1 MQSYRVVGFSEAN
14 LDGAARI
21 ERETFSEPWSR
32 DAMRLFC
39 TEDYP
44 SLALISEDGETVGY
58 IGCARVLDELQ
69 IINVAVAHE
78 LRKKGL
84 GSLLMQG
91 FEDHCEALGIA
102 FVSLEVRESN
112 TSAQKLY
119 SKFGFK
125 NEGLRKNF
133 YKDPI
138 ENAVI
143 MTRRFINENT

>member
-1 MQSYRVVGFSEAN
+1 MQTYRVVGFSEEN

-44 SLALISEDGETVGY
+44 SLALISDDGETVGY

-91 FEDHCEALGIA
+91 FEDHCDALGIA

-112 TSAQKLY
+112 EAAIALY
-119 SKFGFK
+119 KKFGFEITGK
-125 NEGLRKNF
+125 RKRF
-133 YKDPI
+133 YKAPVEDALVMVKMI
-138 ENAVI
+138 KEI
-143 MTRRFINENT
+143 T

>member
-44 SLALISEDGETVGY
+44 SLALTTEVGETVGY

-69 IINVAVAHE
+69 IINVAVDSR
-78 LRKKGL
+78 LRGNGL

-91 FEDHCEALGIA
+91 FEEHCDALGIA

-112 TSAQKLY
+112 EAAIALY
-119 SKFGFK
+119 KKFGFEITGK
-125 NEGLRKNF
+125 RKRF
-133 YKDPI
+133 YKAPVED
-138 ENAVI
+138 ALV
-143 MTRRFINENT
+143 MVKKRQ

>member
-1 MQSYRVVGFSEAN
+1 MQSYRVVSFSESN

-44 SLALISEDGETVGY
+44 SLALTTEVGETVGY

-69 IINVAVAHE
+69 IINVAVDSR
-78 LRKKGL
+78 LRGNGL

-91 FEDHCEALGIA
+91 FEEHCDALGIA

-112 TSAQKLY
+112 KAAIELY
-119 SKFGFK
+119 SSLGFK
-125 NEGLRKNF
+125 VTGKRKDF
-133 YKDPI
+133 YTKPT
-138 ENAVI
+138 ESALI
-143 MTRRFINENT
+143 MICEIK